1 MGGLSPAQVLGRA
14 IESYIFG
21 GVAMTVPNRMKFG
34 IFMGPFH
41 RVGENPTLALE
52 RDLELIQWLDLL
64 GFDEAYVGEHHS
76 AGWETIASPE
86 MFLATAAE
94 RTRHI
99 RLGTGV
105 ISLPYHHP
113 YMVANRMVLLD
124 HLTRGRVILGVGPGA
139 LASDALMLGIKP
151 ERQREMMD
159 ESLGIIMR
167 LFTEDEPITYKS
179 DWFELNEALLQLR
192 PYQQP
197 HLPIAV
203 ASSESPA
210 GVSLAGKHGAA
221 VLSVSVPRE
230 TVRKTSLM
238 ELWSIAEE
246 TAAEHNKVV
255 RRQDWG
261 IVMGCHLAE
270 TREQAFSEIREGAA
284 RVVTEYNSETL
295 GHPVPD
301 VPRDQ
306 IVDYMVEHNQWIV
319 GTPDDCIAGIE
330 RLQEISGGFGCFMIQ
345 VEDWAPRETLLHNYE
360 LLARYVMPH
369 FQGALS
375 GIITSNRWASDR
387 KDALQAR
394 RKAGL
399 QRATDTFFKGRR

>member
-1 MGGLSPAQVLGRA
+1 MS
-14 IESYIFG
+14 
-21 GVAMTVPNRMKFG
+21 VPNRMKFG

-52 RDLELIQWLDLL
+52 RDLELIQWLDIL
-64 GFDEAYVGEHHS
+64 GFDEAYIGEHHS

-86 MFLATAAE
+86 VFIATAAE

-139 LASDALMLGIKP
+139 LASDALMLGIRP

-159 ESLGIIMR
+159 ESLGVIMR

-179 DWFELNEALLQLR
+179 DWFELNEAVLQLR
-192 PYQQP
+192 SYQQP
-197 HLPIAV
+197 HLPVAV
-203 ASSESPA
+203 ASVESPA
-210 GVSLAGKHGAA
+210 GVTLAGKHGAA

-230 TVRKTSLM
+230 TVRKTSLQD
-238 ELWSIAEE
+238 LWSIAEE

-255 RRQDWG
+255 RREDWG

-284 RVVTEYNSETL
+284 RVVTEYISETL
-295 GHPVPD
+295 GNPAPD
-301 VPRDQ
+301 VPRHQ

-330 RLQEISGGFGCFMIQ
+330 RLQEISGGFGLFMIRA
-345 VEDWAPRETLLHNYE
+345 EDWAPRDTVLRSYE

-375 GIITSNRWASDR
+375 GIMTSNRWVSDR
-387 KDALQAR
+387 KDELQAR
-394 RKAGL
+394 RRAGL
-399 QRATDTFFKGRR
+399 QRATDTFFGDRR